1 MVYDA
6 GFCNNFFI
14 VGAINYYLSET
25 PMAQKNYLTHLECS
39 KTGKIYE
46 AGELHNTSEAGVPLL
61 ARYDLEKMGR
71 DFSKS
76 MLRNRP
82 PTMWR
87 YREFLPVTD
96 EKYIVS
102 LGEGFTPLR
111 ETKRLGKAVGK
122 QNLFVKDE
130 SLNPTGSFK
139 ARGIASAL
147 SAAIE
152 RGVTKFAIPSAG
164 NAAGALSAYAAEA
177 GCEAHVFM
185 PEDTPRAFSLECEYY
200 GANIEL
206 VDGLISDCGKI
217 VQERKSSEGW
227 FEVSTLKEPYR
238 LEGKKT
244 MGLEL
249 AEQMNWQLPDV
260 IVYPTGGG
268 TGLLGMWKAFKELQ
282 EMGWIEGDLPRM
294 VVVQTA
300 GCAPMVKAFEEGKEH
315 AEHWPG
321 ATTVASGL
329 RVPNA
334 IGDFLILDVLRQ
346 SNGTAVAVTDE
357 DLIHYSRVMAEHTGI
372 FPAPEG
378 GATLAA
384 LIELKEQGWVQA
396 DESVVLFNTGSG
408 FKYMNALDSFSTIE
422 QKQTE
427 PV

>member
-1 MVYDA
+1 
-6 GFCNNFFI
+6 
-14 VGAINYYLSET
+14 
-25 PMAQKNYLTHLECS
+25 MATKNYLTHLECS

-46 AGELHNTSEAGVPLL
+46 AGELHNTSDAGVPLL
-61 ARYDLEKMGR
+61 ARYDLEKMAQ
-71 DFSKS
+71 DLSKS
-76 MLRNRP
+76 MLQNRP
-82 PTMWR
+82 ATMWR
-87 YREFLPVTD
+87 YREFLPIAD
-96 EKYIVS
+96 ENCIVS

-111 ETKRLGKAVGK
+111 ETKTLGEAVDKAR
-122 QNLFVKDE
+122 LFVKDE

-152 RGVTKFAIPSAG
+152 RGVTNFAIPSAG

-177 GCEAHVFM
+177 GCGAHVFM
-185 PEDTPRAFSLECEYY
+185 PEDTPRAFRLECEYY
-200 GANIEL
+200 GADIEL

-217 VQERKSSEGW
+217 VQERKEREGW

-268 TGLLGMWKAFKELQ
+268 TGLLGMWKAFMELQ
-282 EMGWIEGDLPRM
+282 QMGWIEGELPRM

-315 AEHWPG
+315 AEPWPN
-321 ATTVASGL
+321 ASTVASGL
-329 RVPNA
+329 RVPQA
-334 IGDFLILDVLRQ
+334 IGDFMILDVLRQ
-346 SNGTAVAVTDE
+346 SNGNAVAITDE
-357 DLIHYSRVMAEHTGI
+357 ELIHYSRVMAEHTGI

-384 LIELKEQGWVQA
+384 LVKLKEQGWVQP
-396 DESVVLFNTGSG
+396 DESVVLFNTGTG
-408 FKYMNALDSFSTIE
+408 FKYMDALDSLAARPQE
-422 QKQTE
+422 QME
-427 PV
+427 AG

>member
-1 MVYDA
+1 MT
-6 GFCNNFFI
+6 NN
-14 VGAINYYLSET
+14 
-25 PMAQKNYLTHLECS
+25 NYLTHLECS
-39 KTGKIYE
+39 KTGKMYE
-46 AGELHNTSEAGVPLL
+46 AGKLHNISEAGVPLL
-61 ARYDLEKMGR
+61 ARYDLEKMAR
-71 DFSKS
+71 DLSKS
-76 MLRNRP
+76 MLHNRP
-82 PTMWR
+82 STMWR
-87 YREFLPVTD
+87 YREFLPIAD
-96 EKYIVS
+96 ENCIIT

-111 ETKRLGKAVGK
+111 ETKRLGEAVGK
-122 QNLFVKDE
+122 VHLFVKDE

-139 ARGIASAL
+139 ARGISSAI

-152 RGVTKFAIPSAG
+152 RGVTNFAIPSAG
-164 NAAGALSAYAAEA
+164 NAASALSAYAAEA

-185 PEDTPRAFSLECEYY
+185 PEDTPRAFRLECEYY
-200 GANIEL
+200 SANIEL

-294 VVVQTA
+294 VVVQTS

-315 AEHWPG
+315 ADHWPD

-334 IGDFLILDVLRQ
+334 IGDFMILDVLRQ
-346 SNGTAVAVTDE
+346 SNGSAVAVTDE

-384 LIELKEQGWVQA
+384 LIKLKEQGWIQP

-408 FKYMNALDSFSTIE
+408 FKYMDALDNLSSIQ